1 MDWQRIKIKA
11 NVRLRF
17 LKDKRLSVQIGYL
30 GCPSKID
37 SFPAESMWD
46 VRIRVTQDYVKKDET
61 LETQIT
67 FLSPEVAEKYLKK
80 GSKITLW
87 DSGDF
92 AEGEVTDLLY

>member
-46 VRIRVTQDYVKKDET
+46 VRIRVTQDHVKKDET

-92 AEGEVTDLLY
+92 AEGEITDLLY